1 MRLEDCHV
9 GVAGVGLI
17 GGSIAAALLRRG
29 AVSQITGWDRE
40 GASLDLALEKGILT
54 GAASTPQELVSDVDI
69 LILALPIRDLVPV
82 SRELLPLAGEG
93 LKAVFDVASVRACVG
108 EDLADIWGERHM
120 GFHPMAGKEKGGVA
134 NASADLF
141 EEATVVLIPSEGTAR
156 EVPDLGRELASGMG
170 ARSIVLDGEKHDE
183 IVACVSHLP
192 MLVASALSLV
202 AGERME
208 DLPDLPALAAGGFR
222 DTTRVA
228 SGPAWLVS
236 DVKARNGQAIG
247 AVLDRLITLLQVMG
261 EASPDEIERLAEK
274 ARDAREAV
282 LAGVSRRWT
291 S

>member
-17 GGSIAAALLRRG
+17 GGSVAAGLLERG
-29 AVSQITGWDRE
+29 AVSQVTGWDRDRP
-40 GASLDLALEKGILT
+40 SLDSALAGGILT
-54 GAASTPQELVSDVDI
+54 GIVSKPEELLGEVD
-69 LILALPIRDLVPV
+69 LLVLALPIRELVPF
-82 SRELLPLAGEG
+82 SRKLAPFAGKA
-93 LKAVFDVASVRACVG
+93 LKVVLDVASVRAGVG
-108 EDLADIWGERHM
+108 EELTELWGRRHM

-141 EEATVVLIPSEGTAR
+141 EGATVALIPSDRTGS
-156 EVPDLGRELASGMG
+156 EVRDLGRDLASGLG
-170 ARSIVLDGEKHDE
+170 ARSIILDGQIHDE
-183 IVACVSHLP
+183 ILACVSHLP

-208 DLPDLPALAAGGFR
+208 DLPDLPVLAAGGFR

-228 SGPAWLVS
+228 AGPAWLVS
-236 DVKARNGQAIG
+236 DVKGRNGKAIG
-247 AVLDRLITLLQVMG
+247 AVLDRLINLLQVMG

-282 LAGVSRRWT
+282 LAGESRRWT